1 MTKVRRF
8 GRFWYD
14 FLVGDDWTIAVAVA
28 IAVGA
33 TVWISHIGEPD
44 WFVLPIVVVGV
55 LGSSI
60 RQATR
65 AVRKAAAS
73 AHERRAR

>member
-14 FLVGDDWTIAVAVA
+14 FVVGDDWTIAVAVA

-33 TVWISHIGEPD
+33 TVWLSHIGEPD

-60 RQATR
+60 WQATR
-65 AVRKAAAS
+65 AARKASAS
-73 AHERRAR
+73 AHGRRSR